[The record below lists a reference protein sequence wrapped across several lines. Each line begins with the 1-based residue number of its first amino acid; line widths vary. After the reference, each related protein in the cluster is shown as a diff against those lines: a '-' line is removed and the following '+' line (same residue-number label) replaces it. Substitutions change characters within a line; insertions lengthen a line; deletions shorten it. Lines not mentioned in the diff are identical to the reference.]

1 MKPMVWMNDKGQKPE
16 RSVATS
22 LRKALAILE
31 QVGDADGPLTGQQ
44 LAVQVGLSRSTASR
58 LALDLCELGYLSPLS
73 NGHGFELGPA
83 ALRLGLRKFSSLDI
97 RRAAA
102 PFMRTISDDTGLM
115 VDLALAHGDE
125 MLYFEVSRKSGS
137 VVLATEL
144 GSRMPIERT
153 AGGHAAISA
162 FMPVEREQVFTRLK
176 AKYGAEWPQVEAR
189 INRSLEEIATHGF
202 CTAIGTWRPDVS
214 AVGLPFIDPRTGRV
228 FSFSCSGIGYTIEE
242 KRLRTEIGPRMVEL
256 VHNVA
261 AAMGTSPIP

>member
-1 MKPMVWMNDKGQKPE
+1 MKPMERMNDTADKPD
-16 RSVATS
+16 RPVATS
-22 LRKALAILE
+22 LRKALSILE
-31 QVGDADGPLTGQQ
+31 AVADADGPLTGQQ
-44 LAVQVGLSRSTASR
+44 IAVQLDLSRSTASR
-58 LALDLCELGYLSPLS
+58 LALDLCELGYLAPLS
-73 NGHGFELGPA
+73 NGQGFELGPA

-102 PFMRTISDDTGLM
+102 PFMRTISDETGLM

-144 GSRMPIERT
+144 GSRMPIEKT

-162 FMPVEREQVFTRLK
+162 FMPIEREQIFAHLK
-176 AKYGAEWPQVEAR
+176 VNYGPDWER
-189 INRSLEEIATHGF
+189 ISERIQRSLEEIAAHGF
-202 CTAIGTWRPDVS
+202 CTMIGTWRPDVS
-214 AVGLPFIDPRTGRV
+214 AVGIPFIDPRTGRV

-242 KRLRTEIGPRMVEL
+242 QRLRSEIGPRMVEL

-261 AAMGTSPIP
+261 AAMGTSPRP

>member
-1 MKPMVWMNDKGQKPE
+1 MNGKTEKPD
-16 RSVATS
+16 RAVATS

-31 QVGDADGPLTGQQ
+31 AVADADGPLTGQQ
-44 LAVQVGLSRSTASR
+44 IAVQVGLSRSTASR
-58 LALDLCELGYLSPLS
+58 LALDLCELGYLAPLS
-73 NGHGFELGPA
+73 NGYGFELGPA

-125 MLYFEVSRKSGS
+125 MLYFEVARKTGA

-153 AGGHAAISA
+153 AGGLAAISA
-162 FMPVEREQVFTRLK
+162 LMPVEREQIFSRLK
-176 AKYGAEWPQVEAR
+176 AKYGPEWPQVEAKIAR
-189 INRSLEEIATHGF
+189 ALEEIATHGF

-214 AVGLPFIDPRTGRV
+214 AVGIPFIDPRTGRV

-242 KRLRTEIGPRMVEL
+242 ERLRSEIGPRMVEL
-256 VHNVA
+256 VDNVA
-261 AAMGTSPIP
+261 AAMGTSPRP

>member
-1 MKPMVWMNDKGQKPE
+1 MNAKADKPD

-31 QVGDADGPLTGQQ
+31 EVADADGPLTGQQ
-44 LAVQVGLSRSTASR
+44 IAVQVGLSRSTASR
-58 LALDLCELGYLSPLS
+58 LALDLCELGYLAPLS
-73 NGHGFELGPA
+73 NGQGFELGTA
-83 ALRLGLRKFSSLDI
+83 ALRLGLRKFSSIDI
-97 RRAAA
+97 RRVAA
-102 PFMRTISDDTGLM
+102 PFMRTISDNTGLM

-144 GSRMPIERT
+144 GSRMPIEKT
-153 AGGHAAISA
+153 AGGLAAISA
-162 FMPVEREQVFTRLK
+162 FMPLEREQVLARLK
-176 AKYGAEWPQVEAR
+176 MKYGADWPQVEAR
-189 INRSLEEIATHGF
+189 IQRAMEEIATYGF

-214 AVGLPFIDPRTGRV
+214 AVGLPFIDPRTGRT

-242 KRLRTEIGPRMVEL
+242 DRLRKEIGPRMVEL

-261 AAMGTSPIP
+261 SAMGTAPRP